1 MTQREKETKLIM
13 ELAEDFAPFV
23 KDVENSIATTR
34 NHYGR
39 YGAMLTRLSKG
50 SKRNATIFAYAMIQA
65 GANGQG
71 VSDALNTFFP
81 N

>member
-1 MTQREKETKLIM
+1 
-13 ELAEDFAPFV
+13 
-23 KDVENSIATTR
+23 
-34 NHYGR
+34 
-39 YGAMLTRLSKG
+39 MLTRLSKG
-50 SKRNATIFAYAMIQA
+50 SKRNATIFAYAMMQA

>member
-1 MTQREKETKLIM
+1 MTQEEKETELIIS
-13 ELAEDFAPFV
+13 LAEDFAPFV
-23 KDVENSIATTR
+23 KEVEASIPTTR

-50 SKRNATIFAYAMIQA
+50 SKRNATIFAYAMMMA

-71 VSDALNTFFP
+71 VSDALSAFFP
-81 N
+81 E

>member
-1 MTQREKETKLIM
+1 MTQKEKEAKLILD
-13 ELAEDFAPFV
+13 LAEDFAPFV
-23 KDVENSIATTR
+23 NDVENSIATTR

-39 YGAMLTRLSKG
+39 YGAMLCKLSKG
-50 SKRNATIFAYAMIQA
+50 SKRNATIFAYAMLQA

-71 VSDALNTFFP
+71 VSDALNAFFP